1 VKVRGMADT
10 LSDAATIARRGADQ
24 LDYLKHQAIE
34 AIEEA
39 REAGL
44 IVGEN
49 LSVTDTG
56 KYNGLRVAAVR
67 RFAAMIAAR
76 AAALSTAD
84 KDIAARISAATS
96 ELSDRRFSESPE
108 NVQASDV
115 LGFPRFTQL
124 HRHWRKSDDEDRGGH
139 QPQLRHSWWRPERS
153 DHDVSPSWGQRS
165 R

>member
-56 KYNGLRVAAVR
+56 KYNGFRVAAVR
-67 RFAAMIAAR
+67 QIRT
-76 AAALSTAD
+76 SPPE
-84 KDIAARISAATS
+84 SA
-96 ELSDRRFSESPE
+96 
-108 NVQASDV
+108 
-115 LGFPRFTQL
+115 PR
-124 HRHWRKSDDEDRGGH
+124 HRN
-139 QPQLRHSWWRPERS
+139 
-153 DHDVSPSWGQRS
+153 
-165 R
+165 